1 MKEFKHEELMD
12 RIVEEYASQCHNNP
26 MCQGCPYEEF
36 EDCLVAFAIDYLK
49 NNE

>member
-12 RIVEEYASQCHNNP
+12 EIIEAYSRQCHFNP
-26 MCQGCPYEEF
+26 MCEGCPYEEF

-49 NNE
+49 EEE